1 MNSGGTLGGSGS
13 ISGAVTVNSGGA
25 FAPGNPLGTL
35 TVSNN
40 LTLASGSTTFVQ
52 VQHSPLTNDAV
63 KVSGALTEGGTL
75 NVTNT
80 GAAAFTAGDRF
91 QLFSA
96 ASYTGSF
103 AGFVLP
109 SLTGKLVWNTNTV
122 KNSGTL
128 SIVTLTPPTI
138 ADIQI
143 AGGKL
148 VVNGSGGV
156 NSWPFLLLA
165 STNLAAAQWVPV
177 ATNQFDAAGNFILTN
192 AINPDWPQTFYR
204 LQLQ

>member
-1 MNSGGTLGGSGS
+1 M
-13 ISGAVTVNSGGA
+13 
-25 FAPGNPLGTL
+25 
-35 TVSNN
+35 
-40 LTLASGSTTFVQ
+40 
-52 VQHSPLTNDAV
+52 
-63 KVSGALTEGGTL
+63 
-75 NVTNT
+75 
-80 GAAAFTAGDRF
+80 
-91 QLFSA
+91 
-96 ASYTGSF
+96 
-103 AGFVLP
+103 
-109 SLTGKLVWNTNTV
+109 
-122 KNSGTL
+122 
-128 SIVTLTPPTI
+128 TLTPPTI